1 MSRVVLT
8 ALLASLAC
16 GAFTLDS
23 SEWPLTPQEAARLEA
38 QHAKACAELSGLLDE
53 GERLQKELKDSPDP
67 DATLKAW
74 AAIQEP
80 MLETLRAIEASN
92 VNFNK
97 GMAATDVLIMLRAVQ
112 ASNSGERPS
121 ADISPE
127 YKAVNARQY
136 DMTVRTKRL
145 LARYYEQS
153 GQRLDADAAR
163 KRQLEHQA
171 ENRLVLAV
179 SAGVAVCLLVA
190 GFWVS
195 RRRKPAPPSSIIK
208 L

>member
-1 MSRVVLT
+1 MSRVVLIT
-8 ALLASLAC
+8 LLASLAC
-16 GAFTLDS
+16 GAFSLDS
-23 SEWPLTPQEAARLEA
+23 NEWPLPPQEAARLEA
-38 QHAKACAELSGLLDE
+38 QHAKSCAELSGLLDE
-53 GERLQKELKDSPDP
+53 AERLHKELKDSPDP

-74 AAIQEP
+74 AAIQDG
-80 MLETLRAIEASN
+80 MLAAIRSIEESH
-92 VNFNK
+92 VNFKK

-112 ASNSGERPS
+112 ASNAGERPS

-153 GQRLDADAAR
+153 ERRLDADAAR
-163 KRQLEHQA
+163 KRQIEDQA
-171 ENRLVLAV
+171 ENRLILAAC
-179 SAGVAVCLLVA
+179 AGVALCLLVA
-190 GFWVS
+190 GFWVA